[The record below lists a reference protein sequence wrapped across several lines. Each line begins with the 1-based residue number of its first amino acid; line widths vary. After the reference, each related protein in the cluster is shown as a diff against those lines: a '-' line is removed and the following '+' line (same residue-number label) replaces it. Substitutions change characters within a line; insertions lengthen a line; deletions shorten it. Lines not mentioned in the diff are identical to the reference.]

1 MWCCV
6 FLPHPLPFSS
16 FPPPPPTSVFVFL
29 FCLIQE
35 TCRYLGV
42 SVNVFQVGLFVSLF
56 LPLFFFLILIHNS
69 SHTHTH
75 THTHTHGQREK
86 RAPCRTAEPP
96 RDPLFR
102 ASFTIVSYRAARVA
116 QRFSAAFSPGRD
128 PGVPG
133 SSPTSGSLHW
143 SLLLPLCLCPPPP
156 LLNLKKKIVSYM
168 LGFYKMNSGEIKNQQ
183 SQAVG
188 RRVL

>member
-1 MWCCV
+1 MFCGVVFSSPTPCP
-6 FLPHPLPFSS
+6 FLPSPPSPHLSFCVSLLSDSGNLQIPGCVSKRVSGWFVRFS
-16 FPPPPPTSVFVFL
+16 FPS
-29 FCLIQE
+29 
-35 TCRYLGV
+35 
-42 SVNVFQVGLFVSLF
+42 S
-56 LPLFFFLILIHNS
+56 FFFLILIHNS
-69 SHTHTH
+69 S
-75 THTHTHGQREK
+75 HTHTHGQREK

-143 SLLLPLCLCPPPP
+143 SLLLPLCLCPPAPS
-156 LLNLKKKIVSYM
+156 LKS
-168 LGFYKMNSGEIKNQQ
+168 
-183 SQAVG
+183 
-188 RRVL
+188 

>member
-1 MWCCV
+1 MFCGVVFSSPTPCP
-6 FLPHPLPFSS
+6 FLPSPPSPHLSFCVSLLSDSGNLQIPGCVSKRVSGWFVRFS
-16 FPPPPPTSVFVFL
+16 FPS
-29 FCLIQE
+29 
-35 TCRYLGV
+35 
-42 SVNVFQVGLFVSLF
+42 S
-56 LPLFFFLILIHNS
+56 FFFLILIHNS
-69 SHTHTH
+69 S
-75 THTHTHGQREK
+75 HTHTHGQREK

-156 LLNLKKKIVSYM
+156 LS
-168 LGFYKMNSGEIKNQQ
+168 
-183 SQAVG
+183 
-188 RRVL
+188 

>member
-16 FPPPPPTSVFVFL
+16 SPPSPHLS
-29 FCLIQE
+29 FC
-35 TCRYLGV
+35 
-42 SVNVFQVGLFVSLF
+42 VSLLSDSGNLQIPGCVSKRVSGWF
-56 LPLFFFLILIHNS
+56 VRFSFPSSFFFLILIHNS
-69 SHTHTH
+69 S
-75 THTHTHGQREK
+75 HTHTHGQREK

-156 LLNLKKKIVSYM
+156 LS
-168 LGFYKMNSGEIKNQQ
+168 
-183 SQAVG
+183 
-188 RRVL
+188 

>member
-1 MWCCV
+1 MFCGV
-6 FLPHPLPFSS
+6 GFSS
-16 FPPPPPTSVFVFL
+16 PTPCPFLPPPPSPHLS
-29 FCLIQE
+29 FC
-35 TCRYLGV
+35 
-42 SVNVFQVGLFVSLF
+42 VSLLSDSGNLQIPGCVSKRVSGWF
-56 LPLFFFLILIHNS
+56 VRFSFPSSFFFLILIHNS
-69 SHTHTH
+69 SHR
-75 THTHTHGQREK
+75 HTHGQREK

-156 LLNLKKKIVSYM
+156 LS
-168 LGFYKMNSGEIKNQQ
+168 
-183 SQAVG
+183 
-188 RRVL
+188 

>member
-69 SHTHTH
+69 S
-75 THTHTHGQREK
+75 HTHTHGQREK

-143 SLLLPLCLCPPPP
+143 SLLLPLCLCPPP

>member
-1 MWCCV
+1 MVLC
-6 FLPHPLPFSS
+6 
-16 FPPPPPTSVFVFL
+16 FPPPPLALFFL
-29 FCLIQE
+29 PSPHLSFC
-35 TCRYLGV
+35 
-42 SVNVFQVGLFVSLF
+42 VSLLSDSGNLQIPGCVSKRVSGWF
-56 LPLFFFLILIHNS
+56 VRFSFPSSFFFLILIHNS